1 MNTSLNQS
9 MMGEIM
15 KMRTSPG
22 NKDEKIETLLSQFDG
37 LYRGFKQPNKN
48 IKNSNN
54 NSNKRV

>member
-1 MNTSLNQS
+1 
-9 MMGEIM
+9 M

-22 NKDEKIETLLSQFDG
+22 NKDEKIEALLSQFDG

-48 IKNSNN
+48 IKNIKNPN